1 MMRKTSALFGVAA
14 LLFALLLGQTSSG
27 QMPMGPTAQPQLQLN
42 PQDPQAFQ
50 HEIHLLM
57 AINRMGLT
65 LQQLQQL
72 QQILAELRAPQM
84 AQMQRQRELRGFLLS
99 WQGTPEEFE
108 EALKAF
114 QEQTQQNQEQ
124 LQQQR
129 RQAIERLKDVLTY
142 RQGELLRQ
150 ALHKLSAG
158 TEQMD
163 VRMGMMAQMRERMG
177 QMGPMCGQG
186 LPQQDMMGQ
195 MHQQPMRQTQ
205 PMMQMMPQMGG
216 HGQMGRMG
224 QRAPRRPAQ
233 QPMRPMMQ
241 HMQHMMPQMGG
252 MGMGQ
257 APTFDELVLKHVELL
272 ERVISAKLQALQQ
285 QQ

>member
-1 MMRKTSALFGVAA
+1 MMRKTGVLFGVAA

-27 QMPMGPTAQPQLQLN
+27 QMPMGPTAQPQLPLN
-42 PQDPQAFQ
+42 PQALQ

-65 LQQLQQL
+65 PQQLQQL
-72 QQILAELRAPQM
+72 QQILAELKAPQRV
-84 AQMQRQRELRGFLLS
+84 QMQRQRELKEFLLS

-114 QEQTQQNQEQ
+114 QEQTQQPQEQ

-158 TEQMD
+158 AGQMD
-163 VRMGMMAQMRERMG
+163 VKMGMMAQMRERMG

-186 LPQQDMMGQ
+186 LPRQDMMGQ
-195 MHQQPMRQTQ
+195 MHQQPLRQTQ

-224 QRAPRRPAQ
+224 QRAPMGPAL
-233 QPMRPMMQ
+233 QPMQPMTQHMRPMMQ
-241 HMQHMMPQMGG
+241 MMAQMGG